1 MPAIDDTPVIT
12 GPRLRQAIAR
22 QRSRNAR
29 VLSWVRA
36 VGAVALAAVFV
47 VYRNVSEWQDG
58 VWLAAP
64 YACIAI
70 ALAVDAQLSEAGTR
84 RSWRAVPLLDVPVI
98 AGLELLFVRF
108 APNPSALINFNSA
121 TLLLCVLGVALSLSL
136 RLTVLTA
143 VEAAAVHVALQVH
156 TDSPLRHLA
165 VTGVLFL
172 LGAALGVVFSVAQT
186 RLLKD
191 SELQKAAR
199 RQTQDRLHE
208 SEDGFLNLLDR
219 LPDAVL
225 GCQDGLVVFANQ
237 RAAVLFGFDDVSELH
252 GLNPDDWTHPE
263 DVDIASKLPRA
274 SFASVHPRDIR
285 VRKRDGTELPVEVRT
300 AWRLMNGYPTAIAVY
315 RDLSERR
322 RSQAQLIAADRLA
335 AMGALAAGVG
345 HEMNNPLNALALN
358 VDLAE
363 EQVAELA
370 QAGVD
375 VGEAD
380 EALRDARL
388 AIDHLKTIVRD
399 LGTFSRADEARVEP
413 VDIRSV
419 IDSTLRLAAADL
431 RHRARIDKRFQEV
444 SFVAANPARLG
455 QVFLNLIVNALQ
467 AMPEGRTEDN
477 QIVISVYQAEYQ
489 VVAEVHDNGPGVPPE
504 QLERIFEPFYT
515 TKPPGEGTGLGLA
528 VSLRLVQ
535 SFGGELRC
543 ESTFGKGTTFSVTLP
558 ATVARPSHRP
568 RVEPSGP
575 FPIIR

>member
-199 RQTQDRLHE
+199 RQTQDRA
-208 SEDGFLNLLDR
+208 
-219 LPDAVL
+219 PQL
-225 GCQDGLVVFANQ
+225 GLRGD
-237 RAAVLFGFDDVSELH
+237 
-252 GLNPDDWTHPE
+252 
-263 DVDIASKLPRA
+263 
-274 SFASVHPRDIR
+274 
-285 VRKRDGTELPVEVRT
+285 
-300 AWRLMNGYPTAIAVY
+300 
-315 RDLSERR
+315 
-322 RSQAQLIAADRLA
+322 QARLA
-335 AMGALAAGVG
+335 ARRHALLFARRRAQGRLPPAPLHHRALPAPHRRQRPAIERPWPRRRATNGRVTGAGG
-345 HEMNNPLNALALN
+345 
-358 VDLAE
+358 
-363 EQVAELA
+363 
-370 QAGVD
+370 
-375 VGEAD
+375 
-380 EALRDARL
+380 
-388 AIDHLKTIVRD
+388 
-399 LGTFSRADEARVEP
+399 ARVRPRRGQALPCARDDAPERRARASSLKKR
-413 VDIRSV
+413 VSNHSV
-419 IDSTLRLAAADL
+419 IGD
-431 RHRARIDKRFQEV
+431 
-444 SFVAANPARLG
+444 
-455 QVFLNLIVNALQ
+455 
-467 AMPEGRTEDN
+467 AM
-477 QIVISVYQAEYQ
+477 
-489 VVAEVHDNGPGVPPE
+489 
-504 QLERIFEPFYT
+504 
-515 TKPPGEGTGLGLA
+515 
-528 VSLRLVQ
+528 
-535 SFGGELRC
+535 
-543 ESTFGKGTTFSVTLP
+543 
-558 ATVARPSHRP
+558 
-568 RVEPSGP
+568 
-575 FPIIR
+575 